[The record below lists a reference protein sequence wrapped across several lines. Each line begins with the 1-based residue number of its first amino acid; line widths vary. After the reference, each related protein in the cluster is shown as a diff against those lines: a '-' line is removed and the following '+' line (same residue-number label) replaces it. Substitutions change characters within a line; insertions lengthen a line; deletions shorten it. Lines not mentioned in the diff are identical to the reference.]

1 MYRNEEALAAWHYEE
16 SCHNLS
22 GKSAELG
29 ASLKWLVHTA
39 WGTNQRN
46 WIICQHL
53 QGYGFIGIRE
63 ICWDSSW
70 DWSLDMYVYRLL
82 RRDGCWKA
90 RCRVTPYASRDA
102 YCRSPDQA
110 EVENEVKANARCLQ
124 FKSSWSSLET

>member
-1 MYRNEEALAAWHYEE
+1 
-16 SCHNLS
+16 
-22 GKSAELG
+22 
-29 ASLKWLVHTA
+29 
-39 WGTNQRN
+39 
-46 WIICQHL
+46 
-53 QGYGFIGIRE
+53 
-63 ICWDSSW
+63 
-70 DWSLDMYVYRLL
+70 MYVYRLL